1 MIVTQYVYYPQLR
14 RSHAIT
20 VEVLDGETVEQA
32 IIERGDTISEWILDG
47 TYASTHAKI
56 VSAQEHGEH
65 VIIDMDPGMFRM
77 TLHEMERA
85 IVLRAI
91 KADRAQRPTPDTHCF
106 REDSPTV
113 RCSLCGWLAA
123 AHTGCD
129 CEEED

>member
-1 MIVTQYVYYPQLR
+1 MARITLNLHGTDGDQSVFRTALTEFLAEWPE
-14 RSHAIT
+14 HATIRD
-20 VEVLDGETVEQA
+20 ES
-32 IIERGDTISEWILDG
+32 RGDVYAETYEKMLD
-47 TYASTHAKI
+47 AK
-56 VSAQEHGEH
+56 EHGEH

-77 TLHEMERA
+77 ALHEMERA

-129 CEEED
+129 CEEEEEN

>member
-1 MIVTQYVYYPQLR
+1 MARITLNLHGTDGDQSVFRTALAEFRAEWPE
-14 RSHAIT
+14 HATIRD
-20 VEVLDGETVEQA
+20 ES
-32 IIERGDTISEWILDG
+32 RGDVYAETYEKMLD
-47 TYASTHAKI
+47 
-56 VSAQEHGEH
+56 VREH

>member
-1 MIVTQYVYYPQLR
+1 MAGITLNLHGTDGDQSVFRTALAKFLAEWPE
-14 RSHAIT
+14 HATIRD
-20 VEVLDGETVEQA
+20 ES
-32 IIERGDTISEWILDG
+32 RGDVYAETCEKMLD
-47 TYASTHAKI
+47 
-56 VSAQEHGEH
+56 VREHGEH
-65 VIIDMDPGMFRM
+65 AIIDMDPGMFRM

-85 IVLRAI
+85 IVLRANQ
-91 KADRAQRPTPDTHCF
+91 ADRAQRPTPDTHCF

>member
-1 MIVTQYVYYPQLR
+1 MARITLNLHGTDGDQSVFRTALAEFLAEWPE
-14 RSHAIT
+14 HATIRD
-20 VEVLDGETVEQA
+20 ES
-32 IIERGDTISEWILDG
+32 RGDVYAETYEKMLD
-47 TYASTHAKI
+47 
-56 VSAQEHGEH
+56 VREHGEH